1 MKITGYLAFL
11 MFGSVDIWTCACNP
25 EWEEGAIGWLEY
37 ELPRQP
43 SFLIVIA
50 HWRTGKILPRQWNFA
65 NSSVLASLITNPFSS
80 WIYQRIIVRLLFSAD
95 FKCLNPYFF
104 LQESCSS
111 STLAC
116 NTFVMFKLCRVCL
129 HSVEALTAGIHNHQ
143 PKKRHSRGRTGGS
156 RDPPWWGCTLWNIW
170 GHYGEISN
178 A

>member
-1 MKITGYLAFL
+1 MFWYLYNLIFGIKITGYLAFL
-11 MFGSVDIWTCACNP
+11 IFGSVDIWTCACNP

-95 FKCLNPYFF
+95 FKCLDPYFF
-104 LQESCSS
+104 LQESGSL

-116 NTFVMFKLCRVCL
+116 NTFVMFKLCRGALNPWHQNILIHVFFICL
-129 HSVEALTAGIHNHQ
+129 SCISLLLQCAQ
-143 PKKRHSRGRTGGS
+143 
-156 RDPPWWGCTLWNIW
+156 TLWRL
-170 GHYGEISN
+170 
-178 A
+178 